1 MGWVTPLVV
10 TLVAVVVVSSSAS
23 PSTPPL
29 SVTSVN
35 VASGAESSADGSTR
49 APTAA
54 PSTSTRSMFRLPP
67 RTTTGSAG
75 PVMVAS
81 TIHTVASSA

>member
-1 MGWVTPLVV
+1 VTTAAPATATATAPPEISRASSVSTPPVTRMGWVTPLVV

-35 VASGAESSADGSTR
+35 VA
-49 APTAA
+49 
-54 PSTSTRSMFRLPP
+54 
-67 RTTTGSAG
+67 
-75 PVMVAS
+75 
-81 TIHTVASSA
+81 